1 MVAFVLWRG
10 WRGELQVLLGRPL
23 VWLMALGV
31 AGYQGFF
38 FVGVDRAGVAVG
50 TLVALGSAPLLAGLL
65 GWAVREGAP
74 GWTWLLATGLALSGL
89 ALLTGTG
96 GGDAL
101 GVAAALAA
109 GGSYAVYTVLGAR
122 LARDG
127 HNASVVMAAPFAL
140 GALLLAPF
148 LAGAGWLATPTGVL
162 LALWLG
168 LAATSCGLPAVR
180 IGTTGPA
187 AGSHRNADAARA
199 GRGDAAGGAGAGGDP
214 VRIRMAWL
222 WAHPGRVGAARG
234 VRLPPAQGG
243 RVTGFIPAR
252 RPRPIAAT
260 PAPPAARWQRW
271 LRRCRA
277 GTQPRRGW
285 RPPPGTLRPRSA
297 TRRPPG

>member
-1 MVAFVLWRG
+1 MRDRALAGTVGVLAAAALFSTSGTSKALLVPDAWPPSVAAVRLLVGAAGMVAFVLWRG

-31 AGYQGFF
+31 AGYQAFF

-74 GWTWLLATGLALSGL
+74 GWTWLLATALALSGL

-168 LAATSCGLPAVR
+168 LAATSVAYLLFGLGLPVLQPGHIATLTLLEPVGATLLGVLVLGETLSASGWLGCGLILV
-180 IGTTGPA
+180 GLLVL
-187 AGSHRNADAARA
+187 AGFDS
-199 GRGDAAGGAGAGGDP
+199 
-214 VRIRMAWL
+214 
-222 WAHPGRVGAARG
+222 
-234 VRLPPAQGG
+234 
-243 RVTGFIPAR
+243 
-252 RPRPIAAT
+252 
-260 PAPPAARWQRW
+260 
-271 LRRCRA
+271 
-277 GTQPRRGW
+277 
-285 RPPPGTLRPRSA
+285 
-297 TRRPPG
+297 RRPPVGA